1 MKRGAATPREVIIL
15 SPSKS
20 KSKSKSKAT
29 YYTARAS
36 PIKLKRDRGRVSQAA
51 PLVNS
56 TPQEDGKSG

>member
-20 KSKSKSKAT
+20 KSKSKAT
-29 YYTARAS
+29 YHTARAS